1 VISPAACRVHLHN
14 CGSTKLQAQ
23 GPGGSGAIFRYPA
36 ALSFDI
42 CVR

>member
-1 VISPAACRVHLHN
+1 MISLPACRVHLHN

-23 GPGGSGAIFRYPA
+23 GPGGSGAA
-36 ALSFDI
+36 ALSVDT